1 MRTND
6 EQERMQVLRRLIQ
19 WCNNGPGFTR
29 ARHHCEP
36 DNLPDAADVLPD
48 AVLLAH
54 RVDDPP
60 AGPVLTDAELDAI
73 EPRDALF
80 PPAPLAADS
89 D

>member
-1 MRTND
+1 MRTDN

-19 WCNNGPGFTR
+19 WCNTAPGFTR

-36 DNLPDAADVLPD
+36 DNLPNAADVLPD

-54 RVDDPP
+54 RLDDPP
-60 AGPVLTDAELDAI
+60 AGLVLTDEELDAI
-73 EPRDALF
+73 EPRDALL
-80 PPAPLAADS
+80 PPAPPASDS